1 MKDTLMQTYLNDSGT
16 SRVENLNQIDS
27 RLIRTIGLAFLLA
40 LAMLAFADKPSFA
53 QSPPSPNVLVDDYV
67 SVPRN
72 GSVDIEVLGNDTL
85 PEFGSFDFTG
95 PEFGRINT
103 FKSNAFTKILSFNY
117 SPNTNFVGED
127 SFFYMV
133 SDNSGRTSHAT
144 VYISVYA
151 GLDCATCL
159 IRHQATPINIT
170 IGGDGAFNLHFIGD
184 GGVAT
189 GPILPPVWKL
199 VKAHSQDSGDTVL
212 FDGINSIS
220 DAPVV
225 IKYLSAEQV
234 LHVHTYYPDRHDG
247 SMKPYIFIV
256 DQENE
261 VSHWE
266 W

>member
-1 MKDTLMQTYLNDSGT
+1 MPTSAYCGVK
-16 SRVENLNQIDS
+16 SRVYPQDFLS
-27 RLIRTIGLAFLLA
+27 PRLIRTFGAGLIAA
-40 LAMLAFADKPSFA
+40 LAMLIFVEAPTFA

-67 SVPRN
+67 SVPKN

-95 PEFGRINT
+95 PEFGRISSFT
-103 FKSNAFTKILSFNY
+103 SNAFRKILSFSYRPNKNY
-117 SPNTNFVGED
+117 VGED
-127 SFFYMV
+127 SFYYLV
-133 SDNSGRTSHAT
+133 SDNSGRTQHAAVYIT
-144 VYISVYA
+144 VYA
-151 GLDCATCL
+151 ALDCATCL
-159 IRHQATPINIT
+159 IRHEATPINIT

-189 GPILPPVWKL
+189 GPALPPVKEL
-199 VKAHSQDSGDTVL
+199 VELHAHDSGNIMLFEGTNLISGAQVL
-212 FDGINSIS
+212 IS
-220 DAPVV
+220 
-225 IKYLSAEQV
+225 YLSVEQV

-256 DQENE
+256 DQDNE

>member
-1 MKDTLMQTYLNDSGT
+1 MPTSTYHSVT
-16 SRVENLNQIDS
+16 SRLHPQNHLNS
-27 RLIRTIGLAFLLA
+27 RVIRTIGAGLIAA
-40 LAMLAFADKPSFA
+40 LAMLIFAETPAFA

-67 SVPRN
+67 SVPKN

-85 PEFGSFDFTG
+85 PEFRSFDFTG
-95 PEFGRINT
+95 PEFGRISSFT
-103 FKSNAFTKILSFNY
+103 SNAHSKILSFSYRPNPNY
-117 SPNTNFVGED
+117 VGKD
-127 SFFYMV
+127 SFYYLV
-133 SDNSGRTSHAT
+133 SDNSGRTQHAAVYIT
-144 VYISVYA
+144 VYA
-151 GLDCATCL
+151 ALDCATCL
-159 IRHQATPINIT
+159 IRHEATPINIT

-189 GPILPPVWKL
+189 GPVLPPVKELIKL
-199 VKAHSQDSGDTVL
+199 HAQDSGNVML
-212 FDGINSIS
+212 FKGTNSIS
-220 DAPVV
+220 GAQVM
-225 IKYLSAEQV
+225 ISYLSAEQV

>member
-1 MKDTLMQTYLNDSGT
+1 MHTYIYDRWT
-16 SRVENLNQIDS
+16 TQMENLDQINS
-27 RLIRTIGLAFLLA
+27 RLIRIIGLAFLLA
-40 LAMLAFADKPSFA
+40 LAMTAYADKPSFA
-53 QSPPSPNVLVDDYV
+53 QSPPSPNILVDDYV
-67 SVPRN
+67 SVPKN

-103 FKSNAFTKILSFNY
+103 FTSNAFTKILSFNY

-127 SFFYMV
+127 SFYYLV
-133 SDNSGRTSHAT
+133 SDNSGRTSHAA
-144 VYISVYA
+144 VYITVFA
-151 GLDCATCL
+151 PLDCATCL
-159 IRHQATPINIT
+159 IRHEATPINIT

-189 GPILPPVWKL
+189 GPVLPPVRE
-199 VKAHSQDSGDTVL
+199 VVETHSEDAGNTVL
-212 FDGINSIS
+212 YEGINSITG
-220 DAPVV
+220 APVV
-225 IKYLSAEQV
+225 ISYLSAEQV

-256 DQENE
+256 DQDNK